1 MYTFSNRQVLVCRA
15 QRQRSKCYTWTSTS
29 ALHVHGYLI
38 MHGLSPTTLFVPLL
52 LVVCYYVTVL
62 TQFQVQFVLSIAI
75 ATRLDLEVVNAI
87 KGQIVE
93 SVQVNLS
100 QCGIEGNAHELR
112 RILTQV
118 ICSVRIRE
126 RKLIRNHQLQG

>member
-1 MYTFSNRQVLVCRA
+1 MLYLDKYKYSTC
-15 QRQRSKCYTWTSTS
+15 TWLLDHTW
-29 ALHVHGYLI
+29 AIPDYIIL
-38 MHGLSPTTLFVPLL
+38 PLL

-62 TQFQVQFVLSIAI
+62 TQLQVQFVLSIAI
-75 ATRLDLEVVNAI
+75 ATRLDLELMNAI

-100 QCGIEGNAHELR
+100 QCGIEGNANELR
-112 RILTQV
+112 RILTRV